1 MTVGARPMPFAMRS
15 TAASVCAASATAS
28 GSPASESA
36 LRPRASAVVDASSAR
51 ATHVAVNV
59 FVAATSRST
68 PARNANTCSAL
79 RPSAESGRFVNA
91 IVTAPARRPS
101 ATTAATSGDAPDCE
115 MPITAPRTKLGG
127 ASYRVT
133 RDGAASAVTIPAMLS
148 SRYLPYV
155 AALSEEPRA
164 TSVTCSTRAR
174 ARPSPRTSGQPS
186 SRRRRTTAG
195 CCLISSRRDIARMM
209 PERYFRYRTS
219 RSLDARETGTD
230 ARPRAVKELGSVPP
244 GRRRWRRT
252 LRTGLFWI
260 ALGLGSATLS
270 YACDPVVAAR
280 SLGFQLRE
288 TMVFFALVPIPALA
302 LGVRSLALA
311 LRLRAASDLAD
322 RAVGYLEEH
331 LPESFVVVS
340 HFGPRDGGDV
350 VPVVIVGPPGVLVV
364 QPRDDEGEVVC
375 CQDVWYR

>member
-1 MTVGARPMPFAMRS
+1 
-15 TAASVCAASATAS
+15 
-28 GSPASESA
+28 
-36 LRPRASAVVDASSAR
+36 
-51 ATHVAVNV
+51 
-59 FVAATSRST
+59 
-68 PARNANTCSAL
+68 
-79 RPSAESGRFVNA
+79 
-91 IVTAPARRPS
+91 
-101 ATTAATSGDAPDCE
+101 
-115 MPITAPRTKLGG
+115 
-127 ASYRVT
+127 
-133 RDGAASAVTIPAMLS
+133 
-148 SRYLPYV
+148 
-155 AALSEEPRA
+155 
-164 TSVTCSTRAR
+164 
-174 ARPSPRTSGQPS
+174 
-186 SRRRRTTAG
+186 
-195 CCLISSRRDIARMM
+195 MM

-364 QPRDDEGEVVC
+364 QPRESDGGVVC
-375 CQDVWYR
+375 CQDVWYRARAQGIGRRLPGPSVSKLARHNAGRVRRDLAMGGFIRVSVEACVVFMGGARLGDVTSSCVPVYEGLDALVTHLEDRPQLQSSPTRTRALADALAGPARLAVV